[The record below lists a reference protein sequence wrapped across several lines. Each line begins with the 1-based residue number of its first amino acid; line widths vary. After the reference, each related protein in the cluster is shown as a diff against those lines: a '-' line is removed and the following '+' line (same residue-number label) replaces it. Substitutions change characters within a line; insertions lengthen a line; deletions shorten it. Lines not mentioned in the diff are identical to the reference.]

1 MTMPSGG
8 LPLIDDAGT
17 VELPRHE
24 RDDGVIVVA
33 EGRAHVP
40 FAIARVFTVCAPV
53 DSQRG
58 HHAHRR
64 CRQFMFCPRG
74 LVDVCLDDGA
84 SRKTVR
90 LSRGNLA
97 LHVPAMIWNVVS
109 FRAPDAVLVVLCD
122 RPYREDDYIRD
133 YAAFVQARKALA

>member
-1 MTMPSGG
+1 MTMPPAS
-8 LPLIDDAGT
+8 LPCVDDAAT

-24 RDDGVIVVA
+24 RDDGVVVVA
-33 EGRAHVP
+33 EGLAHLP
-40 FAIARVFTVCAPV
+40 FAIARVFTVCAPA
-53 DSQRG
+53 DALRG
-58 HHAHRR
+58 HHAHRQ

-74 LVDVCLDDGA
+74 AVDVGLDDGA

-109 FRAPDAVLVVLCD
+109 FREPDAVLVVLCD
-122 RPYREDDYIRD
+122 QPYREDDYIRD
-133 YAAFVQARKALA
+133 YAAFLQARKAQA